1 MTYRV
6 YTGSPGTERVPAIER
21 SRWLYKEFVL
31 LDDALGFA
39 RYVNMGR
46 RVALL
51 IEGDDG
57 TELDRR
63 GIATALHHLEREV
76 SAARHVS

>member
-6 YTGSPGTERVPAIER
+6 YTGPPGAQDVSPLERTR
-21 SRWLYKEFVL
+21 GLYKEFLL
-31 LDDALGFA
+31 LDDALNFA
-39 RYVNMGR
+39 RYVNSGR

-63 GIATALHHLEREV
+63 GIVTALHHLEHDA
-76 SAARHVS
+76 SAARQVN

>member
-6 YTGSPGTERVPAIER
+6 YTGPPGTERVSPLER
-21 SRWLYKEFVL
+21 SRWLYKEFHL
-31 LDDALGFA
+31 LDDALSFA

-63 GIATALHHLEREV
+63 GIATALNHLEHEA
-76 SAARHVS
+76 SAARQVN